1 MVEILTMSMNIRKK
15 DGMETLSKK
24 MMMVWLCFVVM
35 FSVAAGQSL
44 AQEWP
49 QWRGPG
55 RDGVAAEFSVP
66 QTWPESLNLKWKE
79 SVGAGYSSPVV
90 SAGRVYLQTRQEE
103 EEFASCLDLA
113 TGKLVWQ
120 KSHPVAYTMDSAAT
134 RHGKWPKST
143 PILYGGKLFTL
154 SINGIVSCFDAR
166 TGDLKWRKEFSD
178 KYKKTSPLYGA
189 AMSPMVDNGLV
200 IAHVGGHDKGALIA
214 CDAETGD
221 IEWSWEED
229 GPAYASP
236 IVVQIE
242 GTRQIVTQTQ
252 KYCVGISADTGKLL
266 WSIPFTT
273 RYDENIVT
281 PVIYKDTVIFSGR
294 DKETMAIRIMKQ
306 GDKWSTEQVWNNPDV
321 FMYMSSPVVN
331 GNLLFGFTPRR
342 GGRFFCMDASTGST
356 LWLSPDHQG
365 ENAAILS
372 AGELLFFLTSG
383 AELSVVK
390 PNEREFEEIARYNVA
405 DGQTWAH
412 PVILDSE
419 ILVKDNSTLYL
430 WSIE

>member
-1 MVEILTMSMNIRKK
+1 MGKLSRK
-15 DGMETLSKK
+15 MW
-24 MMMVWLCFVVM
+24 MMAWLCFVVM
-35 FSVAAGQSL
+35 FFATAGQSL
-44 AQEWP
+44 SQEWP
-49 QWRGPG
+49 QWRGPD
-55 RDGVAAEFSVP
+55 RDGVVAEFSAP
-66 QTWPESLNLKWKE
+66 QEWPESLKLKWKK

-90 SAGRVYLQTRQEE
+90 SAGRVYLQTRQDE

-120 KSHPVAYTMDSAAT
+120 KSHPVAFTMDSAAT

-143 PILYGGKLFTL
+143 PILHSGRLFTL
-154 SINGIVSCFDAR
+154 SINGILSCFDAK

-178 KYKKTSPLYGA
+178 KYEKISPLYGA
-189 AMSPMVDNGLV
+189 AMSPMVDKDLL
-200 IAHVGGHDKGALIA
+200 IAHVGGHNKGALIA
-214 CDAETGD
+214 CDVETGD
-221 IEWSWEED
+221 IKWSWEGD

-236 IVVQIE
+236 IIVQVE

-252 KYCVGISADTGKLL
+252 KYCVGISADTGEFL

-281 PVIYKDTVIFSGR
+281 PVVYKDIVIFSGR

-331 GNLLFGFTPRR
+331 SNLLLGFTPQR
-342 GGRFFCMDASTGST
+342 GGQFFCLDASTGST
-356 LWLSPDHQG
+356 LWFSPDHQG

-372 AGELLFFLTSG
+372 AGELLFLLTSG
-383 AELSVVK
+383 AELSVIK
-390 PNEREFEEIARYNVA
+390 PNDKEFEEIARYNVA
-405 DGQTWAH
+405 DGPTWAH
-412 PVILDSE
+412 PVILGSE

-430 WSIE
+430 WNIRRE

>member
-1 MVEILTMSMNIRKK
+1 MEELSRK
-15 DGMETLSKK
+15 MW
-24 MMMVWLCFVVM
+24 MMAWLCFVVM
-35 FSVAAGQSL
+35 FSVAAGQVP
-44 AQEWP
+44 AQEWT
-49 QWRGPG
+49 QWRGPD
-55 RDGVAAEFSVP
+55 RDGVVAEFSVP
-66 QTWPESLNLKWKE
+66 EKWPESLNLKWKE

-90 SAGRVYLQTRQEE
+90 SSGKVYLQTRQEE

-120 KSHPVAYTMDSAAT
+120 KSHPVSFTMDSAAT

-154 SINGIVSCFDAR
+154 SINGILSCFDAE
-166 TGDLKWRKEFSD
+166 TGDLKWRKEFSAEFD
-178 KYKKTSPLYGA
+178 RTYPLYGA
-189 AMSPMVDNGLV
+189 AMSPMVDKDLL

-214 CDAETGD
+214 CDVETGD
-221 IEWSWEED
+221 IKWSWEED
-229 GPAYASP
+229 GPAYTSP
-236 IVVQIE
+236 IVVQVE

-266 WSIPFTT
+266 WSIPFKT

-281 PVIYKDTVIFSGR
+281 PVVYKDTVIFSGR

-306 GDKWSTEQVWNNPDV
+306 GDKWSTQQVWNNPDV

-331 GNLLFGFTPRR
+331 GDLLLGFTPQR
-342 GGRFFCMDASTGST
+342 GGQFFCMDASTGLA
-356 LWLSPDHQG
+356 LWFSPDHQG

-372 AGELLFFLTSG
+372 AGEFLLFLTSG
-383 AELSVVK
+383 SELVVVK
-390 PNEREFEEIARYNVA
+390 PSDGEYEEIARYNVA
-405 DGQTWAH
+405 DGPTWAH
-412 PVILDSE
+412 PVIMGSE
-419 ILVKDNSTLYL
+419 ILVKDNSALYL

>member
-1 MVEILTMSMNIRKK
+1 MKSRGILAI
-15 DGMETLSKK
+15 
-24 MMMVWLCFVVM
+24 LCLYYVM
-35 FSVAAGQSL
+35 IHFIIINQSL
-44 AQEWP
+44 AQEWT
-49 QWRGPG
+49 QWRGPD
-55 RDGVAAEFSVP
+55 RDGVVAEFSAP
-66 QTWPESLNLKWKE
+66 EKWPESLNLKWKE
-79 SVGAGYSSPVV
+79 SVGTGYSSPVV
-90 SAGRVYLQTRQEE
+90 SAGRIYLQTREGE

-113 TGKLVWQ
+113 SGKTVWQ
-120 KSHPVAYTMDSAAT
+120 KSHPVAFTMDSAAT

-154 SINGIVSCFDAR
+154 SINGILSCFDAR

-178 KYKKTSPLYGA
+178 EFENTSPLYGS
-189 AMSPMVDNGLV
+189 AMSPMVDKDLL

-214 CDAETGD
+214 CDVETGG
-221 IEWSWEED
+221 IKWSWEED
-229 GPAYASP
+229 GPAYTSP
-236 IVVQIE
+236 IIVQVE

-252 KYCVGISADTGKLL
+252 KYCVGISADTGELL
-266 WSIPFTT
+266 WSIPFKT

-281 PVIYKDTVIFSGR
+281 PVVYKDIVIFSGR

-331 GNLLFGFTPRR
+331 GNLLLGFTPQR
-342 GGRFFCMDASTGST
+342 GGQFFCMDASTGST
-356 LWLSPDHQG
+356 LWFSPDHQG

-383 AELSVVK
+383 AELVVVK
-390 PNEREFEEIARYNVA
+390 PSDKEYEEIARYNVA

-412 PVILDSE
+412 PVILGSDV
-419 ILVKDNSTLYL
+419 LVKDNSTLYL